1 MLCHFL
7 GSIARNGKFCPID
20 VKDWRAM
27 PRKNKTDMLEVIK
40 LRFHVPITAEKWIL
54 SSIGVKWKNW
64 KHFLKEHYWEDVPL
78 VNLIEQQKDKRIHLD
93 HWIKLVTYWSSDE
106 AKEASKRNKKARA
119 KKTMKQIPGKRSF
132 AQIRH
137 KLTKELG
144 RSPKRYE
151 LFGVCFVKP
160 NEESSNTLNEESSD
174 DASRK
179 YLEIQARNYQLA
191 EGSED
196 PIGPIDVFAQ
206 IMGPGRPGHV
216 RMMGKGICPS
226 DVWGERTSNRIL
238 KEQQSRITQLET
250 LLTQQRCGDS
260 QVPSTQHGLL
270 ANSLSRRAATNIPLR
285 VGAYVSLKSLFDPN
299 KIVAKGCI
307 NNINPCAEV
316 GGHLLGANWCEI
328 NVKVVLEPEEELIR
342 PYGNLQKIE
351 HVLGEMIVWPCN
363 LVTPSEN

>member
-1 MLCHFL
+1 MKQRKQ
-7 GSIARNGKFCPID
+7 AREI
-20 VKDWRAM
+20 R
-27 PRKNKTDMLEVIK
+27 TLE
-40 LRFHVPITAEKWIL
+40 L
-54 SSIGVKWKNW
+54 
-64 KHFLKEHYWEDVPL
+64 
-78 VNLIEQQKDKRIHLD
+78 
-93 HWIKLVTYWSSDE
+93 
-106 AKEASKRNKKARA
+106 
-119 KKTMKQIPGKRSF
+119 KKTMKQVTGERSF

-144 RSPKRYE
+144 RPPKRYE

-160 NEESSNTLNEESSD
+160 NESSNTLNEESSD

-179 YLEIQARNYQLA
+179 YLEMQARNYQLA
-191 EGSED
+191 EGSGD
-196 PIGPIDVFAQ
+196 PIGPNDVFMQ
-206 IMGPGRPGHV
+206 TMGPDRHGHV

-226 DVWGERTSNRIL
+226 DVWGQLPKSTSNRIL
-238 KEQQSRITQLET
+238 KEQQSQITQLEA

-270 ANSLSRRAATNIPLR
+270 ANSLSKRAATNLPLR

-299 KIVAKGCI
+299 KSVAKGCI
-307 NNINPCAEV
+307 YNINPCSEV
-316 GGHLLGANWCEI
+316 GGHLLGENWCEV
-328 NVKVVLEPEEELIR
+328 NLKVVLEPEEELIR